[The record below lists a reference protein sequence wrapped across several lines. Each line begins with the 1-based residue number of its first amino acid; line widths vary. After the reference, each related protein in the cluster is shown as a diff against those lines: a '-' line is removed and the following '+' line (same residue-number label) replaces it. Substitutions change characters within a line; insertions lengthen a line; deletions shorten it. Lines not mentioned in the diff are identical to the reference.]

1 MKKKMYK
8 NLENVAQKFTALMIE
23 RIKQIDQ
30 DWTKPWF
37 PVKRKNFYPRSLSG
51 RRYSG
56 GNTIMLLIHLIFNP
70 YRTPVF
76 LTYKQAEELGLRV
89 SKGAFPVYHFTYIY
103 LHRVT
108 RDKISEKEYRQLS
121 KAEQDEY
128 GKCPIA
134 KYYNVFNLG
143 QTDYADKYPAQ
154 WEELVNHY
162 SEKVQLNEG
171 EMFTCSFLD
180 NIFEHQ
186 KWVCP
191 IEFMLSNRAFY
202 SPSKDTIC
210 IPLKQQFKKGEEFY
224 TTTLHEMAHST
235 GSEKRP
241 KRKFGESFSSEYARE
256 ELIAE
261 LSSALMGY
269 FLGIET
275 TIRQDHAAYL
285 KHWIGQLNA
294 EPDFLLD
301 VLSDTVK
308 AVNYMMEQMGYEQPE
323 EIGIVTHADNT
334 LKVREATHTA
344 HEEVVMVF
352 D

>member
-23 RIKQIDQ
+23 RIRQIDN

-37 PVKRKNFYPRSLSG
+37 PVKRKNFYPRNLSG

-56 GNTIMLLIHLIFNP
+56 GNTIMLLIYLIFNP

-76 LTYKQAEELGLRV
+76 LTYRQAEELGLKV

-121 KAEQDEY
+121 KVEQDEY
-128 GKCPIA
+128 GKYPIA
-134 KYYNVFNLG
+134 KYYNVFNLD
-143 QTDYADKYPAQ
+143 QTDYAEKYPQQ
-154 WEELVNHY
+154 WEELLNHY

-171 EMFTCSFLD
+171 EMFTHPFLD
-180 NIFEHQ
+180 DIFENQ

-191 IEFMLSNRAFY
+191 IEFLLSNRAFY
-202 SPSKDTIC
+202 SPPKDTIC
-210 IPLKQQFKKGEEFY
+210 IPLKQQFKNGEEFY
-224 TTTLHEMAHST
+224 TTSMHEMAHST
-235 GSEKRP
+235 GAETRL
-241 KRKFGESFSSEYARE
+241 KRKFGVSFSPEYAKE

-269 FLGIET
+269 FMGIEA
-275 TIRQDHAAYL
+275 TIREDHAAYL
-285 KHWIGQLNA
+285 KHWIGQLDA

-308 AVNYMMEQMGYEQPE
+308 AVNYMMEQMGYELPE
-323 EIGIVTHADNT
+323 EISITTNAGNPE
-334 LKVREATHTA
+334 KVKEIIQSK
-344 HEEVVMVF
+344 EEEVMVF